1 MDSKDDLIA
10 LEAIRQF
17 KNGQLYA
24 WVNDEDESARHFDK
38 CSRAIGWA
46 EEYGQKRHFQLEV
59 LKQRVSDEPRRKE
72 LFREAKKLP
81 ELPNQEIHPLTSGR
95 KNITY
100 TLVPLS
106 SNCVELR
113 VLIRMPWRTLR
124 KIAKRSQMAESV
136 RHNAGDQHWHWIE
149 VDTNSGYTGTFFL
162 TYADGVLFGQIIT
175 HEFLNTI
182 GLGKL
187 EAQIAMFLANTFRQ
201 EL

>member
-24 WVNDEDESARHFDK
+24 WVNDEEESARHFDK

-46 EEYGQKRHFQLEV
+46 EEYGRGRHFQLEV
-59 LKQRVSDEPRRKE
+59 LKKRVSDEPRRKE

-81 ELPNQEIHPLTSGR
+81 ELPNQESYPLKLTTSGR
-95 KNITY
+95 TNVTY

-124 KIAKRSQMAESV
+124 KIAKRSQNAESV
-136 RHNAGDQHWHWIE
+136 RHIAGDQHWHWIE

-175 HEFLNTI
+175 HEFLNNVS
-182 GLGKL
+182 LEKL
-187 EAQIAMFLANTFRQ
+187 EAQIATFLSSTFR
-201 EL
+201 